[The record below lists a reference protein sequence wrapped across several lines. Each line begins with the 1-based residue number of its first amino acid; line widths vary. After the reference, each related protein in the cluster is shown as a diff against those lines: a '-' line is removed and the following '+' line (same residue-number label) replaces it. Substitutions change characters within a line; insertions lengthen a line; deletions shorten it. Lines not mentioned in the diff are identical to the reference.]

1 LLFLDNVQI
10 NVLETIMATSIPKI
24 RNKLFSILIIQDGKG
39 EHKKIKLA
47 VDNVLF
53 TSVRSMPIEAIGD
66 SLEKDPSPAIVI
78 LDASALDDTVLKR
91 VPELLSLHELPD
103 ISLLYIVDRKMME
116 QGQLPMKDGCI
127 DFLMK
132 PYRKMDLNMRL
143 EICAGNLENA
153 IQAKQAVTRDAL
165 TSLATRQSFL
175 EHSRPLYAS
184 AKRDQVSLSLMIISP
199 DNLDRI
205 NREYGQ
211 LAGDIVLMEM
221 AGLLDKRKRDTDM
234 LCRFAGSRFCL
245 LTLNMDET
253 HLVTYLDDM
262 LALVQSHDYIVGKD
276 VINITASSGATTN
289 IGNDIHD
296 MIFLAEQGL
305 INSREA
311 GQNRFTV
318 YNELQNTST
327 KAHSVS

>member
-1 LLFLDNVQI
+1 MAFEAVR
-10 NVLETIMATSIPKI
+10 ET
-24 RNKLFSILIIQDGKG
+24 L
-39 EHKKIKLA
+39 KK
-47 VDNVLF
+47 D
-53 TSVRSMPIEAIGD
+53 RR
-66 SLEKDPSPAIVI
+66 PALVI
-78 LDASALDDTVLKR
+78 LDATAFDDRVLER
-91 VPELLSLHELPD
+91 VPELISMHELPD
-103 ISLLYIVDRKMME
+103 ISLLYIVDRKMMGRGLFPIE
-116 QGQLPMKDGCI
+116 DGCI

-132 PYRKMDLNMRL
+132 PYRKMDLNARL
-143 EICAGNLENA
+143 EICAGNIQNA
-153 IQAKQAVTRDAL
+153 VQAKQAITRDPL
-165 TSLATRQSFL
+165 TTLATRQNFL

-184 AKRDQVSLSLMIISP
+184 AKRDQATLSLMIISP

-305 INSREA
+305 LASREA

-318 YNELQNTST
+318 YNELQNVSS